1 MSQSEFVTTKYLA
14 EVENLLC
21 KFYDLPNEYDILQ
34 GVIEII
40 KLLKKEQNVET
51 LQSRVLKVWIQILSC
66 LKQVEDKSNLA
77 YSDPNLES
85 PIRTTSQNFRVSN
98 LAFLRN
104 GSEKS
109 LLKFLLCT
117 NYFCKGLFR
126 FGSLYLLESLIHNL
140 ELTFTSQEILT
151 IFEELYNQFL
161 SMVEQKSI
169 SINELDEQPLHEF
182 QEDSNFLN
190 PQNLFHSLTQLKNPW
205 AIWL

>member
-1 MSQSEFVTTKYLA
+1 MSQSEFVTTKYFA

-21 KFYDLPNEYDILQ
+21 KFHDLPNEYDSLQ

-104 GSEKS
+104 GSEKNI
-109 LLKFLLCT
+109 FEIFIVYQFC
-117 NYFCKGLFR
+117 FCKELFR
-126 FGSLYLLESLIHNL
+126 FGSLYL
-140 ELTFTSQEILT
+140 
-151 IFEELYNQFL
+151 
-161 SMVEQKSI
+161 
-169 SINELDEQPLHEF
+169 
-182 QEDSNFLN
+182 
-190 PQNLFHSLTQLKNPW
+190 
-205 AIWL
+205 